1 VSRARLCSLGAV
13 IVLTAALFGA
23 WAPHVVRAGDRP
35 LELLLVNMSPASARP
50 DCMRDV
56 TRVLRHED
64 TTIHRIGGDRVRDLA
79 GHGED
84 GSDFLDWRAEDLDAA
99 TRVVRTETPIDAV
112 VLVDCRAEENRASV
126 WVRSPSG
133 GVTRLRLARTLIDA
147 ERAEWIARAVV
158 LHMWVGFNP

>member
-1 VSRARLCSLGAV
+1 
-13 IVLTAALFGA
+13 
-23 WAPHVVRAGDRP
+23 
-35 LELLLVNMSPASARP
+35 LLVNMSPASARP

-79 GHGED
+79 GHGD
-84 GSDFLDWRAEDLDAA
+84 DQSNFLDWRAEDLDAA

-126 WVRSPSG
+126 WLRSPSG
-133 GVTRLRLARTLIDA
+133 GVTRLRLARTVIDA
-147 ERAEWIARAVV
+147 ERAEWIARAIV
-158 LHMWVGFNP
+158 LHMWVGFSP

>member
-1 VSRARLCSLGAV
+1 MSRAHLWLAGALLAATALLGVWVPRVA
-13 IVLTAALFGA
+13 
-23 WAPHVVRAGDRP
+23 RAGARP

-56 TRVLRHED
+56 TRVLRHEE

-84 GSDFLDWRAEDLDAA
+84 QSDFLDWRAEDLDAA
-99 TRVVRTETPIDAV
+99 TRVVRTETPIDAI

-126 WVRSPSG
+126 WVRSPSR
-133 GVTRLRLARTLIDA
+133 GVTRLRLARTVIDA